1 MDKSD
6 RTKRILA
13 LSESIQSKINEL
25 RDLLCEDARSQKL
38 VTYDNNPFDCTLGEY
53 IKIKRSTHGDRMKG
67 MSLFCSVM
75 KKGWEI
81 YPTDSGLENKVSF
94 RDVPMEDF
102 MLIPKSCLL
111 KYRRVGEKSISVL
124 KEIVLEDGGRPH
136 SSW

>member
-38 VTYDNNPFDCTLGEY
+38 VTHDNNPFNCNLGVY
-53 IKIKRSTHGDRMKG
+53 IGRKRLTHSYKIRGLP
-67 MSLFCSVM
+67 LFCSVM

-94 RDVPMEDF
+94 RDVPMKDF